1 MVSSI
6 PNNNARL
13 VIGLTGGIGS
23 GKSEVTRRFA
33 ARGVFIV
40 DADEVAREV
49 VLPGQPALAA
59 IAEHFGPEI
68 LSPAGALE
76 RGRLR
81 DIIFNDPAAKE
92 WLESLLHPLINQVIR
107 SRLSQFQNPY
117 AILASP
123 LLLETQQHT
132 LVDRILVIDTTEE
145 LQLARATERD
155 ANSAEQIRKIIATQI
170 SRADRLA
177 RADDVIHNV
186 GSLDEL
192 DAQIETLHQ
201 YYLSLTNGT

>member
-33 ARGVFIV
+33 ARGGFIV

-59 IAEHFGPEI
+59 IAEHFGTEVI
-68 LSPAGALE
+68 SASGALE

-107 SRLSQFQNPY
+107 FRLSQFQNHY

-123 LLLETQQHT
+123 LLLETQQYT
-132 LVDRILVIDTTEE
+132 LVDRILVIDTTEA
-145 LQLARATERD
+145 LQLARATKRD

-192 DAQIETLHQ
+192 DAQIETLHRR
-201 YYLSLTNGT
+201 YLSLTNGT